1 MKILKT
7 QNGDWLIDINFLAL
21 KKIRARVMRRN
32 GEPLDLMNIV
42 KFSADGGVDTSIL
55 DELAD
60 DSLLLLELVYTI
72 LQEQATERGISEER
86 FFETWQ
92 SDDLEK
98 ACDLFLEEL
107 IDFFPEAK
115 SRALRKILASIRTI
129 KEETLPEFEKLLKN
143 PELQKKIDSAI
154 RGISPDIAPA
164 SAE

>member
-7 QNGDWLIDINFLAL
+7 KNGDWRIDINFLAL

-72 LQEQATERGISEER
+72 LQLS
-86 FFETWQ
+86 
-92 SDDLEK
+92 L
-98 ACDLFLEEL
+98 
-107 IDFFPEAK
+107 
-115 SRALRKILASIRTI
+115 LASSHQKDHTDFVPPLYH
-129 KEETLPEFEKLLKN
+129 KSSPLL
-143 PELQKKIDSAI
+143 Q
-154 RGISPDIAPA
+154 
-164 SAE
+164 